1 MAAFFVAGLH
11 WNERLRAR
19 SLGAAVAA
27 IFLLVSFPLT
37 PPAKAADDQ
46 LQQLVN
52 YIFTGSIAPP
62 DPPQIVDRDTCV
74 VLVHEVQFNRFARYY
89 LKRFNMDTAQVA
101 KRYAG
106 SRVLYELDVNGDDII
121 LEFLKADNTTVDYGF
136 RSAHIP
142 LPGDIAQT
150 EKALRLI
157 YAEHCKTEKA
167 KPPF

>member
-1 MAAFFVAGLH
+1 
-11 WNERLRAR
+11 
-19 SLGAAVAA
+19 
-27 IFLLVSFPLT
+27 
-37 PPAKAADDQ
+37 
-46 LQQLVN
+46 
-52 YIFTGSIAPP
+52 
-62 DPPQIVDRDTCV
+62 
-74 VLVHEVQFNRFARYY
+74 VHEPQFHRSERYY
-89 LKRFNMDTAQVA
+89 LKRFNMDGAQVA